1 MRTTIIVGLAMH
13 AILLAA
19 LYVWACLSADAMRQ
33 CQFKY
38 SYETCVNTLR

>member
-1 MRTTIIVGLAMH
+1 MRTPIIVGLIMH

-19 LYVWACLSADAMRQ
+19 LYSWVSLSAAALDA
-33 CQFKY
+33 CQQSH

>member
-1 MRTTIIVGLAMH
+1 MRAPIIVGLIMH

-19 LYVWACLSADAMRQ
+19 LYSWVSLASNAMSN
-33 CQFKY
+33 CQLTH